1 MKVFHGSP
9 NIVRKPSLDKDKP
22 FNDYGRGF
30 YTTEL
35 PELAKEWAC
44 QKNISGFLNE
54 YELDISDLKI
64 LNLTDPSYSILNWI
78 ALLLA
83 NRIFDLNSS
92 LLSSYRQAFLDKY
105 LIDISSYDIVIGYRA
120 DDSYF
125 SYASSFL
132 SNSIPLRVLSKAIEL
147 GDLGLQVVLVSEK
160 AFKKL
165 TFISSQ
171 EVDSKEYYLK
181 FFQRDLKARKD
192 YRDMVSNLQIRKSD
206 IFVLDLIRGDKTK

>member
-1 MKVFHGSP
+1 M
-9 NIVRKPSLDKDKP
+9 
-22 FNDYGRGF
+22 
-30 YTTEL
+30 
-35 PELAKEWAC
+35 
-44 QKNISGFLNE
+44 
-54 YELDISDLKI
+54 
-64 LNLTDPSYSILNWI
+64 
-78 ALLLA
+78 
-83 NRIFDLNSS
+83 
-92 LLSSYRQAFLDKY
+92 
-105 LIDISSYDIVIGYRA
+105 
-120 DDSYF
+120 
-125 SYASSFL
+125 
-132 SNSIPLRVLSKAIEL
+132 LSKAIEL